1 MFKFDFEIEDAEEQA
16 ERTQDSTIPGR
27 DEAID
32 APRPAR
38 ESTEHSLPDLLSNG
52 PPSISFSPL
61 NIRTNAHDSLTL
73 ARRDLFDARFQL
85 IASEPDDMA
94 DDGTQSSTE
103 NALEFLDAPS
113 DLVPGI
119 YEGGL
124 KTWECSIDLAE
135 CLHQTLGDA
144 PGSRL
149 HGKKILELGCGTAVP
164 SLYAMHQLFSVTPSA
179 NSIHENVVVLQ
190 DYNELVLRLVTLPN
204 AILTWYMSP
213 ASHPFRASYQPSTD
227 DPEVEEEP
235 LPPADSTQPGTL
247 PFSQALITAFLASLK
262 EYRIALRF
270 FSGSWEAF
278 DIARA
283 GGPFDIVLTS
293 ETIYRP
299 ESLPAL
305 VRVMRSACV
314 PADGLAEGTARM
326 TIRDTLGEDGRA
338 PYLCLVAA
346 KRVYFGV
353 GGGVAEFV
361 KAVEEHSVEEGAS
374 APSPQQSSP
383 SSKVE
388 TVWERTEGVKRI
400 VMRVF
405 WGQS

>member
-1 MFKFDFEIEDAEEQA
+1 MPQGLYIVWGLHAPGHSLYIAPGGLIHRARRPDASCIA
-16 ERTQDSTIPGR
+16 PDASDVAP
-27 DEAID
+27 DASYV
-32 APRPAR
+32 APR
-38 ESTEHSLPDLLSNG
+38 
-52 PPSISFSPL
+52 
-61 NIRTNAHDSLTL
+61 
-73 ARRDLFDARFQL
+73 
-85 IASEPDDMA
+85 
-94 DDGTQSSTE
+94 
-103 NALEFLDAPS
+103 
-113 DLVPGI
+113 
-119 YEGGL
+119 
-124 KTWECSIDLAE
+124 
-135 CLHQTLGDA
+135 
-144 PGSRL
+144 
-149 HGKKILELGCGTAVP
+149 
-164 SLYAMHQLFSVTPSA
+164 
-179 NSIHENVVVLQ
+179 
-190 DYNELVLRLVTLPN
+190 RLV
-204 AILTWYMSP
+204 
-213 ASHPFRASYQPSTD
+213 H
-227 DPEVEEEP
+227 
-235 LPPADSTQPGTL
+235 
-247 PFSQALITAFLASLK
+247 TAKRPHTS
-262 EYRIALRF
+262 R
-270 FSGSWEAF
+270 WEAF

-305 VRVMRSACV
+305 VRVMRSACA